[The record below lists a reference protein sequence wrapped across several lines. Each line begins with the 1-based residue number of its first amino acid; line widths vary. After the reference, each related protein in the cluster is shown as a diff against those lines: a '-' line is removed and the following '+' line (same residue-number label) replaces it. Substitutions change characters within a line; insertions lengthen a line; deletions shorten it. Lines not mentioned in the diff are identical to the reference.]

1 MATDIEFRVLGPL
14 AVVGSEGT
22 PVALPGG
29 RPGTVLAVLLVHAN
43 EAVSVD
49 QLAEALWGDEPP
61 PSAANALQAHVS
73 KLRRAIGDR
82 VSFTGAGYR
91 LDLSD
96 AVVDAHTFEALVA
109 QGRALAAADDPA
121 GATRVLGDALAR
133 WRGPAFADFAD
144 AEFARAERVRLDEL
158 RAGAIEDRID
168 YELELGQGAEL
179 VGELEALVVEH
190 PLRER
195 LRGQLMRALYRAGR
209 QADAL
214 RAYQDARD
222 TLVEELGIDPGPEL
236 RDLEAAILAQDASLT
251 PRVPTSAVAPRART
265 NIHPPLTPLVGRT
278 AELAAVRAELDGAR
292 LVTLVGPGGAGK
304 TRLAVEAAP
313 HQLAHH
319 DDGVWMVEL
328 AGVLDPASITMAIA
342 ETLRIPDSPRFGD
355 GEAPPLD
362 RVAEFLAAKD
372 MLLVLDNCEHVVTE
386 VARLAEQFLARAPA
400 LRILAT
406 SREGL
411 GLAGERLWPVPPLP
425 VDDAIELFSQRAAGF
440 ADVVVA
446 ESDRDTV
453 RDVCQR

>member
-1 MATDIEFRVLGPL
+1 MIPRA
-14 AVVGSEGT
+14 
-22 PVALPGG
+22 
-29 RPGTVLAVLLVHAN
+29 
-43 EAVSVD
+43 
-49 QLAEALWGDEPP
+49 
-61 PSAANALQAHVS
+61 
-73 KLRRAIGDR
+73 RRACSATR
-82 VSFTGAGYR
+82 SHVGAGPR
-91 LDLSD
+91 SPTSPTLSS
-96 AVVDAHTFEALVA
+96 
-109 QGRALAAADDPA
+109 P
-121 GATRVLGDALAR
+121 
-133 WRGPAFADFAD
+133 
-144 AEFARAERVRLDEL
+144 RAERVRLDEL

-168 YELELGQGAEL
+168 YALELGQGAEL

-251 PRVPTSAVAPRART
+251 PRVPTQGVAPRART

-278 AELAAVRAELDGAR
+278 AELAAVRAELEGAR

-313 HQLAHH
+313 SRLAEH

-328 AGVLDPASITMAIA
+328 AGVLDPDIITIAIA
-342 ETLRIPDSPRFGD
+342 ETLRIPDAPRFGE
-355 GEAPPLD
+355 GEASPLD
-362 RVAEFLAAKD
+362 RVVEFLAAKD
-372 MLLVLDNCEHVVTE
+372 MLLVLDNCEHVVDRGRATSS
-386 VARLAEQFLARAPA
+386 EQFLAQAPR

-411 GLAGERLWPVPPLP
+411 G
-425 VDDAIELFSQRAAGF
+425 VDG
-440 ADVVVA
+440 
-446 ESDRDTV
+446 
-453 RDVCQR
+453 